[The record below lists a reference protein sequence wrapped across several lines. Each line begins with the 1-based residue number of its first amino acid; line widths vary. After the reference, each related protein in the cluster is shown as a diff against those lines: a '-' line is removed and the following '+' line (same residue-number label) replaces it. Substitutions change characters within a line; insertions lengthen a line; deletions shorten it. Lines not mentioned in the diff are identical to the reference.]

1 MKLRIS
7 CAAIAFFS
15 LVLSIAAQIDG
26 SNITAPS
33 AQVPRLVR
41 FGATLKDESGNPLS
55 GTLNLTFSLYS
66 DQTGGTPLWQETQ
79 NLVLDVNG
87 HYSALLGSTQPNGV
101 PLALFTSGEAQW
113 LGVQPRGQAEQPRVM
128 LVSTPYALKAA
139 DAETIGGLPP
149 SAFALASPTSAMSPD
164 EPAPFSYPV
173 TSILDF
179 SQPGG
184 RNPGAPKT
192 SSYNSDYGNGVIY
205 ASVLPVTGNG
215 DIGDRV
221 MQAYSQYCLA
231 SGCRIRIAPNPAGG
245 CWSYTTPIAFNVVG
259 KPVTLE
265 GDAGG
270 ASCILFTPSTGI
282 AVLLDWGLLHLFG
295 AGVRDLTILGTCTA
309 SSGGVPNC
317 NGVTSQGLV
326 LGLNNGV
333 DGAFISNVNVGRSKN
348 GFLTGIVTG
357 GQGLVTGYL
366 AQFLNDTSNGNAV
379 GVLESG
385 AVENTKWIGGSI
397 SGNGIGLSITAG
409 GSDVGFEYISF
420 DANST
425 CAVSLTGNSDLTLKS
440 DHFENPSYG
449 TNCWLVATNGDVVWA
464 YGDIFDDVA
473 TGTASAPITFGGN
486 SLVFDHVPVVTAGRA
501 IPEIIDFTVNALA
514 WLTPFNKNYI
524 KQPLDYVYS
533 GLQGRVFYLPLYG
546 PTVEVP
552 ANLSF
557 YSLALD
563 SVSLGGGQ
571 KIANSSNIVQF
582 VGTIATTTS
591 ASNNLSISGLTSS
604 GHCSAQATNSVG
616 ASLTGVYIVTG
627 SGAAT
632 LYHSATA
639 GGTFNVFCSFD

>member
-15 LVLSIAAQIDG
+15 LVLSMAAQIEG
-26 SNITAPS
+26 SNTAVQS

-41 FGATLKDESGNPLS
+41 FGAALKDEFGSPLA
-55 GTLNLTFSLYS
+55 GTLDLTFSLYS
-66 DQTGGTPLWQETQ
+66 EQTGGTPLWQETQ
-79 NLVLDVNG
+79 SLTLDASG

-101 PLALFTSGEAQW
+101 PLGLFTSGEAQW
-113 LGVQPRGQAEQPRVM
+113 LGVQLKGQPEQARVM

-149 SAFALASPTSAMSPD
+149 SAFALASPPPGVSPG
-164 EPAPFSYPV
+164 EPAVFPYPA
-173 TSILDF
+173 TSIQDF
-179 SQPGG
+179 SLPSKNSGD
-184 RNPGAPKT
+184 PKAT
-192 SSYNSDYGNGVIY
+192 SYNSDYGNGVIY
-205 ASVLPVTGNG
+205 ASVLPGTGNG

-221 MQAYSQYCLA
+221 MQAYNQYCLA
-231 SGCRIRIAPNPAGG
+231 SGCRIRIAPNAGG
-245 CWSYTTPIAFNVVG
+245 CWSYTTPIDFNVEG
-259 KPVTLE
+259 KPATLE
-265 GDAGG
+265 GDPGG
-270 ASCILFTPSTGI
+270 ASCILFTPSTGT

-309 SSGGVPNC
+309 SSGGVPSC
-317 NGVTSQGLV
+317 SGVTSQGLV
-326 LGLNNGV
+326 LGLHNGV
-333 DGAFISNVNVGRSKN
+333 DGAFISNVNVGRSQN

-357 GQGLVTGYL
+357 GQGLITGYL
-366 AQFLNDTSNGNAV
+366 AQFLNDTAVGNAV

-440 DHFENPSYG
+440 DHFENPSNG

-473 TGTASAPITFGGN
+473 TGTANAPITFGGN
-486 SLVFDHVPVVTAGRA
+486 SFVFDHVPVVTAGRA
-501 IPEIIDFTVNALA
+501 IPEIINFTGNALA

-524 KQPLDYVYS
+524 KQPLDYIYS
-533 GLQGRVFYLPLYG
+533 GPQGRVFYLPLYG
-546 PTVEVP
+546 ATVEVP
-552 ANLSF
+552 ADLSF
-557 YSLALD
+557 YSLKLD

-582 VGTIATTTS
+582 VGTIASTAS
-591 ASNNLSISGLTSS
+591 AGDNLSVSGLTSS

-616 ASLTGVYIVTG
+616 AGLTGVYIATG
-627 SGAAT
+627 SGVAT
-632 LYHSATA
+632 LYHSPMA
-639 GGTFNVFCSFD
+639 GGTFNLFCSFD